1 VAWRGCTPLSCP
13 GPRHHCHR
21 PADADESGEPQFEQP
36 EDTDPAR
43 MTYEEL
49 GALRDL
55 AGVVSKGLA
64 PDAVGEGGGARGG
77 GGFCRASP
85 PGSAADLAAWATL

>member
-1 VAWRGCTPLSCP
+1 
-13 GPRHHCHR
+13 
-21 PADADESGEPQFEQP
+21 
-36 EDTDPAR
+36 

-77 GGFCRASP
+77 GGLLQGIPSWQRC
-85 PGSAADLAAWATL
+85 